1 MLPGFDGHMIDALIT
16 SRTRIKLITRFFLNA
31 NAKAH
36 LRGLATEFG
45 ESSNAIR
52 LELNRFEKAGLLTS
66 NQEGIKK
73 VFQANT
79 DHPLFPD
86 LHSILL
92 KHLGFDQIIQ
102 KVIDGLGDIRRVYV
116 TGDYANGIDAG
127 AIELLF
133 VGNAVDQDYLD
144 ELVRKAERLIHRVI
158 NYLVHTEAEE
168 QDFLSGKEDT
178 EYLLLWQN
186 EA

>member
-1 MLPGFDGHMIDALIT
+1 MIDTLIT

-52 LELNRFEKAGLLTS
+52 VELNRFEKAGLLTS
-66 NQEGIKK
+66 SQEGIKK

-79 DHPLFPD
+79 DHPIFPD
-86 LHSILL
+86 IHNILL
-92 KHLGFDQIIQ
+92 KHLGLDHIIQ

-116 TGDYANGIDAG
+116 TGDYANGIDAET
-127 AIELLF
+127 IELLF
-133 VGNAVDQDYLD
+133 VGNAVDQEYLA
-144 ELVRKAERLIHRVI
+144 ELVKKAGRLIHRVI
-158 NYLVHTEAEE
+158 NYLVHTETEE
-168 QDFLSGKEDT
+168 QEFLTGKEET

>member
-1 MLPGFDGHMIDALIT
+1 MIDALIT

-66 NQEGIKK
+66 SKDGIKK

-79 DHPLFPD
+79 DHPLFSD

-116 TGDYANGIDAG
+116 TGDYANGIDAE

-133 VGNAVDQDYLD
+133 VGNVVDEKYLA

-158 NYLVHTEAEE
+158 NYLVHTETEE
-168 QDFLSGKEDT
+168 REFLTDKEDT
-178 EYLLLWQN
+178 EYLLLWQYDT
-186 EA
+186 

>member
-1 MLPGFDGHMIDALIT
+1 MIDTLIT
-16 SRTRIKLITRFFLNA
+16 SRTRIKLLTRFFLNA

-66 NQEGIKK
+66 NQDGIKK

-79 DHPLFPD
+79 GHPLFPD
-86 LHSILL
+86 IHNILL

-116 TGDYANGIDAG
+116 TGDYANGIDAQT
-127 AIELLF
+127 IELLF
-133 VGNAVDQDYLD
+133 VGNAVDPQYLA

-158 NYLVHTEAEE
+158 NYLVQTEAEE
-168 QDFLSGKEDT
+168 QEFLTDKEGT